1 MFNLSQYLKEVW
13 SSTSYDSFELTR
25 FAQEKTA
32 EAARKG
38 LAAMSLLTIAILVI
52 EAMLYYKFGM
62 DPMYLY
68 TCGVLIILALNVLV
82 SSRSVNESKALHMLG
97 ITLLVVSGTAFV
109 LLAHYQHLFH
119 PMLFASVAL
128 LFMVIPMMP
137 WGLREALGVTLLI
150 YMMFTLSTLGASFN
164 FSEQSLWTLQFIM
177 IGTGVVSLSI
187 VVRNVQIRKHD
198 LETQHEL
205 VVANE
210 CIADLSNRDP
220 LTGAWNRR
228 FFEQDFDEFIEKC
241 REQQNQLNFMLID
254 VDDFK
259 EINDE
264 FGHEIGDQVLQSIAR
279 AFEQLTG
286 DAGHLIRIGGDE
298 FVLIFAD
305 LDPLVIARR
314 GLKYLREYTR
324 DSKYKKVNEVSL
336 SIGVASAPA
345 ETNIGYHQLYKQ
357 ADMAM
362 YKAKSD
368 KGSDPCSPN
377 IIVSELQDPEE
388 LLMATQSLWK
398 TNADEPEAAPDSDER
413 KSG

>member
-1 MFNLSQYLKEVW
+1 MLDLQRYFQEVW
-13 SSTSYDSFELTR
+13 TSTNYDSFELTR
-25 FAQEKTA
+25 FAREKTTD
-32 EAARKG
+32 AARQG
-38 LAAMSLLTIAILVI
+38 LAAMSLLTIAILLI

-68 TCGVLIILALNVLV
+68 TCGVLIILALNILV
-82 SSRSVNESKALHMLG
+82 SSRSVNEYKALHMLG

-150 YMMFTLSTLGASFN
+150 YLMFTLSTLGAHFN

-177 IGTGVVSLSI
+177 VGTGIVSLSI

-228 FFEQDFDEFIEKC
+228 FFEHDFDQFIDKC
-241 REQQNQLNFMLID
+241 REHQNQINFMLID

-279 AFEQLTG
+279 AFLNLTA
-286 DAGHLIRIGGDE
+286 DSGHMVRIGGDE

-314 GLKYLREYTR
+314 GLRQLREYTC

-345 ETNIGYHQLYKQ
+345 ETNISYHQLYKQ
-357 ADMAM
+357 ADLAM
-362 YKAKSD
+362 YKAKSE
-368 KGSDPCSPN
+368 KGADPSSPN
-377 IIVSELQDPEE
+377 IVVSELHDPED
-388 LLMATQSLWK
+388 LLLSTQSLWK
-398 TNADEPEAAPDSDER
+398 MKSDER
-413 KSG
+413 GGESAA

>member
-1 MFNLSQYLKEVW
+1 
-13 SSTSYDSFELTR
+13 
-25 FAQEKTA
+25 
-32 EAARKG
+32 
-38 LAAMSLLTIAILVI
+38 
-52 EAMLYYKFGM
+52 
-62 DPMYLY
+62 
-68 TCGVLIILALNVLV
+68 
-82 SSRSVNESKALHMLG
+82 MLG
-97 ITLLVVSGTAFV
+97 DMRMLV
-109 LLAHYQHLFH
+109 Q
-119 PMLFASVAL
+119 
-128 LFMVIPMMP
+128 
-137 WGLREALGVTLLI
+137 
-150 YMMFTLSTLGASFN
+150 FN

>member
-1 MFNLSQYLKEVW
+1 MLDLQRYFQEVW
-13 SSTSYDSFELTR
+13 TSTNYDSFELTR
-25 FAQEKTA
+25 FAREKTTV
-32 EAARKG
+32 AARQG
-38 LAAMSLLTIAILVI
+38 LAAMSLLTIVILVI
-52 EAMLYYKFGM
+52 EGLLYYKFGM

-68 TCGVLIILALNVLV
+68 TCGVLIILALNILV

-150 YMMFTLSTLGASFN
+150 YLMFTLSTLGAHFN

-177 IGTGVVSLSI
+177 VGTGVVSLSI

-205 VVANE
+205 VVANDR
-210 CIADLSNRDP
+210 IADLSNRDP

-228 FFEQDFDEFIEKC
+228 FFEREFDEFIEKC
-241 REQQNQLNFMLID
+241 RQQQNQINFMLID

-279 AFEQLTG
+279 AFLNLTG
-286 DAGHLIRIGGDE
+286 DSGHLVRIGGDE

-314 GLKYLREYTR
+314 GLKHLREYTC

-345 ETNIGYHQLYKQ
+345 GTNISYHQLYKQ
-357 ADMAM
+357 ADLAM
-362 YKAKSD
+362 YKAKSEKD
-368 KGSDPCSPN
+368 ADPTSLN
-377 IIVSELQDPEE
+377 IVVSELHDPED
-388 LLMATQSLWK
+388 LFLSTQSLWK
-398 TNADEPEAAPDSDER
+398 MKAEDDTGESAA
-413 KSG
+413 

>member
-1 MFNLSQYLKEVW
+1 MFDLQRYLQDVW
-13 SSTSYDSFELTR
+13 SSTSYDSLELTR
-25 FAQEKTA
+25 FAQERTTD
-32 EAARKG
+32 AARQG
-38 LAAMSLLTIAILVI
+38 LAAMSMLTIAILII
-52 EAMLYYKFGM
+52 EAMLYFKFGM
-62 DPMYLY
+62 DAMYLY
-68 TCGVLIILALNVLV
+68 TCGILIILALNILV

-109 LLAHYQHLFH
+109 LLAHYQQLFH

-150 YMMFTLSTLGASFN
+150 YSMFTLSTLGASFN

-205 VVANE
+205 VVANN

-228 FFEQDFDEFIEKC
+228 FFERDFDEFIEKC
-241 REQQNQLNFMLID
+241 RAQQNQINFMLID

-264 FGHEIGDQVLQSIAR
+264 FGHEIGDQVLSSIAR
-279 AFEQLTG
+279 AFNNLT
-286 DAGHLIRIGGDE
+286 AECGHLVRIGGDE

-314 GLKYLREYTR
+314 GLKHLREYTC
-324 DSKYKKVNEVSL
+324 DSKYKKVNEISL

-345 ETNIGYHQLYKQ
+345 ETNISYHQLYKQ
-357 ADMAM
+357 ADLAM
-362 YKAKSD
+362 YRAKSE
-368 KGSDPCSPN
+368 KGADPSSPN
-377 IIVSELQDPEE
+377 VVVSELHDPED
-388 LLMATQSLWK
+388 LLLSTQSLWK
-398 TNADEPEAAPDSDER
+398 MKSDDSSGESAA
-413 KSG
+413 